1 MNRKLFALIF
11 AGLCAFPALLTGG
24 DAPERTITVLW
35 KNAPAEVSLQA
46 ENGRIG
52 SVRAVRGQATRRKD
66 ALRFAPGAEAAV
78 ACRIDSARTQ
88 AGPESTL
95 IHVRAGSGSFSFF
108 LRDVGSENPIYIP
121 AYGTIVLPGGDDRS
135 YDEAE
140 NDILSRKN
148 LTKIQRI
155 EREPETSFASAS
167 ARTRRS
173 NVPIWLGLS
182 RDMRMFEIA
191 EELEDTYLD
200 EKVIKPMNSSSA
212 VVLPETSPTHIE
224 YRYAL
229 GRGVGVMDNIRRR
242 LEDGVLPIY
251 HSEMT
256 DDDIVYR
263 STSFVSLAGTP
274 LNERTVRGTHY
285 LISDRHSAG
294 RVFTDEQSKQ
304 LEQVQRQD
312 TAAKPLVALY
322 IRTIAENTGS
332 VPRYAWFK
340 APRPSA
346 AYRFDGGRG
355 YTGFSENRISCISKV
370 DGKALHEEETAILL
384 RPGQRIEID
393 FLIPHEPVSAETAD
407 ALTRENFSD
416 RQVECKAYWQK
427 KLDRAARI
435 RLPEK
440 RIDEMLRAGLLHLDL
455 ITFGTEP
462 DGTLAANVGVYSPI
476 GTESAPI
483 IQFYASMGL
492 EQQAK
497 RALNYFLDTQQPDG
511 NIENYNGYTVETGA
525 ALWSVG
531 EYFRYTRDRAWIEQI
546 RPKLLKA

>member
-1 MNRKLFALIF
+1 MEKCSGRGLPASRKRPDRLR
-11 AGLCAFPALLTGG
+11 PAPSG
-24 DAPERTITVLW
+24 
-35 KNAPAEVSLQA
+35 
-46 ENGRIG
+46 
-52 SVRAVRGQATRRKD
+52 GQATRRKD
-66 ALRFAPGAEAAV
+66 ALRFAPGAKAAV

-294 RVFTDEQSKQ
+294 PGIHRRTVEATGASTTARHGRQTARSAVYPDDRGKHR
-304 LEQVQRQD
+304 LGPALRMVQG
-312 TAAKPLVALY
+312 AA
-322 IRTIAENTGS
+322 S
-332 VPRYAWFK
+332 V
-340 APRPSA
+340 
-346 AYRFDGGRG
+346 G
-355 YTGFSENRISCISKV
+355 
-370 DGKALHEEETAILL
+370 
-384 RPGQRIEID
+384 
-393 FLIPHEPVSAETAD
+393 
-407 ALTRENFSD
+407 
-416 RQVECKAYWQK
+416 
-427 KLDRAARI
+427 
-435 RLPEK
+435 RLPL
-440 RIDEMLRAGLLHLDL
+440 RRRAGLHRLFGKPHKLH
-455 ITFGTEP
+455 IQSGRE
-462 DGTLAANVGVYSPI
+462 SP
-476 GTESAPI
+476 A
-483 IQFYASMGL
+483 
-492 EQQAK
+492 
-497 RALNYFLDTQQPDG
+497 
-511 NIENYNGYTVETGA
+511 
-525 ALWSVG
+525 
-531 EYFRYTRDRAWIEQI
+531 
-546 RPKLLKA
+546 

>member
-1 MNRKLFALIF
+1 MNRKLFALIL
-11 AGLCAFPALLTGG
+11 AGLSVFPALLTGNNV
-24 DAPERTITVLW
+24 PERTITVLW

-78 ACRIDSARTQ
+78 ACRIDSAQTQ
-88 AGPESTL
+88 AGPGSTL

-121 AYGTIVLPGGDDRS
+121 AYGTIVLPGGDDRN

-140 NDILSRKN
+140 NDILSRKS

-322 IRTIAENTGS
+322 VRTIAENTGS

-346 AYRFDGGRG
+346 AYRFDGERG
-355 YTGFSENRISCISKV
+355 YTGFRK
-370 DGKALHEEETAILL
+370 
-384 RPGQRIEID
+384 
-393 FLIPHEPVSAETAD
+393 
-407 ALTRENFSD
+407 
-416 RQVECKAYWQK
+416 
-427 KLDRAARI
+427 
-435 RLPEK
+435 
-440 RIDEMLRAGLLHLDL
+440 
-455 ITFGTEP
+455 
-462 DGTLAANVGVYSPI
+462 
-476 GTESAPI
+476 
-483 IQFYASMGL
+483 
-492 EQQAK
+492 
-497 RALNYFLDTQQPDG
+497 
-511 NIENYNGYTVETGA
+511 TG
-525 ALWSVG
+525 
-531 EYFRYTRDRAWIEQI
+531 
-546 RPKLLKA
+546 